1 MCANDLSSNPETKFV
16 QKARIAFSID
26 SAFIS
31 EKSVSHVFTSLA
43 PSPPRYNTPST
54 LVLKLIQWSQ
64 RNRKIFQAPRS
75 SAHTAQELA
84 ARTQLRFC
92 SRFSSTIISCE
103 ALTTL
108 PSMFLSQ
115 PSAKPSLCCQKPCTR
130 TEADTFFQ
138 ILPCSQPTHRLWSN
152 PLSNS

>member
-1 MCANDLSSNPETKFV
+1 MCANNPSSNPETKLV
-16 QKARIAFSID
+16 QNARIAFIID
-26 SAFIS
+26 SASLS
-31 EKSVSHVFTSLA
+31 EKSLSHVSTSLT

-54 LVLKLIQWSQ
+54 PVLKLLQWSQ

-75 SAHTAQELA
+75 STHTAQELA

-92 SRFSSTIISCE
+92 SRFSSTIISCK

-115 PSAKPSLCCQKPCTR
+115 PSAKPSVVKSRALERKLIPSFKYFHARNQSTGCGT
-130 TEADTFFQ
+130 D
-138 ILPCSQPTHRLWSN
+138 